1 MTGQL
6 DAEFRVSGL
15 GCGGLRHAAF
25 FYHDRAQYRAGISR
39 FARAGLALGEP
50 VFMALPGGE
59 ASLIGGRLAAEPA
72 ELACF
77 DMEDLGRNPARIIPA
92 LLVFADRHAGQRVRL
107 IEEPAWPGRSA
118 AESCEAIR
126 SDALINLAL
135 ARTRAS
141 VLCPFDE
148 ARLPAPVIVGARLT
162 HPEHVADSWLALP
175 APQTVPW
182 QFPPGYDDPLPP
194 PPASAETLS
203 FGTDLARVRRLA
215 EHHAWQAGL
224 GRDRTAD
231 LVLSVSEAAA
241 NTLEHTVSG
250 GVLQVWHDNQE
261 MLCQIS
267 DGGWIANPMAGRV
280 RTRPEN
286 RGHGLFVVNQ
296 LCDLVELR
304 THRAGTTIRM
314 HMRRRLV

>member
-1 MTGQL
+1 MMGQL
-6 DAEFRVSGL
+6 DSEFMVSGL
-15 GCGGLRHAAF
+15 GHGGLRHAAF
-25 FYHDRAQYRAGISR
+25 FYGDRLQYRAEISR
-39 FARAGLALGEP
+39 FARAGLAVGEP

-59 ASLIGGRLAAEPA
+59 ARLIGERLAGQPA

-92 LLVFADRHAGQRVRL
+92 LLAFTDRHAGQRVRL

-118 AESCEAIR
+118 AESREVIR

-148 ARLPAPVIVGARLT
+148 AGLPPQVIVGARLT
-162 HPEHVADSWLALP
+162 HPEHVAGSWLAGP
-175 APQTVPW
+175 PPRPVPW

-194 PPASAETLS
+194 PPASAETLCYH
-203 FGTDLARVRRLA
+203 TDLARVRRLA
-215 EHHAWQAGL
+215 ESQARQAGL
-224 GRDRTAD
+224 GQDRIAD

-241 NTLEHTVSG
+241 NTLEHTASR
-250 GVLQVWHDNQE
+250 GVLQVWRDDRE
-261 MLCQIS
+261 LLCQVS
-267 DGGWIANPMAGRV
+267 DGGWIADPMAGRV
-280 RTRPEN
+280 RNLLES

-304 THRAGTTIRM
+304 TQRAGTTIRM
-314 HMRRRLV
+314 HMRRKLV